1 LPVEPAGPDIYAWV
15 MAIMIHPRPGQILIC
30 DFSLGFKEPGMVKKR
45 PVVALTPSMQGRG
58 QLVTV
63 VALSSMK
70 PNPVQK
76 FHCLL
81 PKASLP
87 MSGKFQSNETWVKG
101 DMVYAVVFHRLDL
114 IKVGVTRP

>member
-1 LPVEPAGPDIYAWV
+1 
-15 MAIMIHPRPGQILIC
+15 M
-30 DFSLGFKEPGMVKKR
+30 GFKEPEMVKKR